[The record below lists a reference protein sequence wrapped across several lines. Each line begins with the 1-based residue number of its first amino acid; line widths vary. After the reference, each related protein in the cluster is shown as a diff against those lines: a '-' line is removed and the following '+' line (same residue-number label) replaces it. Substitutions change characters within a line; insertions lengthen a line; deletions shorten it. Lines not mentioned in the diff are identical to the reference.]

1 MQIFGRPRYPGGS
14 TESMAHPLLID
25 ATSSNASPGLA
36 RTQYRRSHAGV
47 PANPFTDMLQTMEE
61 LVGGG
66 AMQLVEE
73 LMHRT
78 GGALGA
84 DIRVEMP
91 GTSALLGSLERGQV
105 HRHSR
110 GLTTAVRLRDP
121 RAGESRSEMP
131 EFGPQPTSQRWLE
144 EAKILH
150 GKHLQERMSRLCN
163 HIVLTLLTEARE
175 NARLEKEREEKE
187 KAEREKEERKK
198 EEKERLEKERLEKE
212 VAEAEAEAEAVQLE
226 TQPAQEDTS
235 ITEASEPHGD
245 REVSVQNPDS
255 ADATLAETRAP
266 EVPMDVDAELMD
278 ASNTRTIEEH
288 LPMEVTEPVEMEG
301 QPISEDP
308 VTAGSSGT
316 GGDTQPS
323 TSATRERITIT
334 IHGNEVDIT
343 DTGIDPTFLEALPD
357 EMREE
362 VLNQHFREQHAARA
376 DLGPDSQI
384 SPEFL
389 DALPPEIRAEILQQE
404 RAERARHGQQDVQGA
419 HANAGPAEI
428 NAADFIASLDPQL
441 RHVVL
446 LDSDDAI
453 LQSLPPHMIAEAGII
468 RDGAHIHHIRREPPV
483 ARVPTAISPRKAT
496 QTRDAIQLLDRTGIA
511 ALLRLLFFPQLSKK
525 NTLHKVLLNL
535 CENSKSRTD
544 VFNLLLGILQDGSG
558 DVALVDKTFAQLSFR
573 NAKGT
578 PQQSTKSVGK
588 QKEVT
593 LSAHSAIVPP
603 EIPGDVVVQRC
614 LDALNFIVETNE
626 LSSLFFLTEH
636 ELPAGLKRNVS
647 KKGKGKEKAT
657 PQSHYPIV
665 LLLGLLDRQTLVKT
679 PSILDSIAAL
689 LDAVTRPLTSLKEEA
704 KKKDESV
711 PEPSGPDTTS
721 GPDGSASTT
730 ISTAPESSQPPA
742 GM

>member
-1 MQIFGRPRYPGGS
+1 
-14 TESMAHPLLID
+14 MAHPLLID

-47 PANPFTDMLQTMEE
+47 PANPFTDMLQTMED

-84 DIRVEMP
+84 DIRVEVP
-91 GTSALLGSLERGQV
+91 GTSALLGNLERGQI

-163 HIVLTLLTEARE
+163 HIILTLLTEARE
-175 NARLEKEREEKE
+175 NARLEKEREKE
-187 KAEREKEERKK
+187 KAEREKEEMEK
-198 EEKERLEKERLEKE
+198 EEKERQEKERLEKE
-212 VAEAEAEAEAVQLE
+212 AAEAEAVQLE
-226 TQPAQEDTS
+226 PLPAQEDTS
-235 ITEASEPHGD
+235 IPEASEPHGE
-245 REVSVQNPDS
+245 REVPDQNPVS
-255 ADATLAETRAP
+255 TGATLSEARTP
-266 EVPMDVDAELMD
+266 EVPMDVDAEMVD
-278 ASNTRTIEEH
+278 TPNAGAAEEH
-288 LPMEVTEPVEMEG
+288 LPMELTEPVVPEG
-301 QPISEDP
+301 QPRSEDP
-308 VTAGSSGT
+308 VASGSSGT
-316 GGDTQPS
+316 GGDAQPS
-323 TSATRERITIT
+323 TSATSERITIT

-404 RAERARHGQQDVQGA
+404 RVERARHGQQDVEGG

-483 ARVPTAISPRKAT
+483 ARVPAAVSPRKAT

-511 ALLRLLFFPQLSKK
+511 ALLRLLFFPQLTKK

-573 NAKGT
+573 NVKGT
-578 PQQSTKSVGK
+578 PQQSAKSAGK
-588 QKEVT
+588 QKEVA

-614 LDALNFIVETNE
+614 LDALSYIVETNE

-636 ELPAGLKRNVS
+636 ELPAGLKRNAS

-689 LDAVTRPLTSLKEEA
+689 LDAVTRPLTSLKEDA
-704 KKKDESV
+704 KKKDETV
-711 PEPSGPDTTS
+711 PQPSGSETTS

-730 ISTAPESSQPPA
+730 VNTAPESSQPPA